1 MEALTNFLINSEDYF
16 NIIELDQ
23 EDKYQN
29 YLEEENFQNI
39 KGKFL
44 FDDTEN
50 IDNSII
56 EHVEYNNYLIK
67 EQ

>member
-39 KGKFL
+39 KGNFL
-44 FDDTEN
+44 FDDT
-50 IDNSII
+50 
-56 EHVEYNNYLIK
+56 
-67 EQ
+67 

>member
-44 FDDTEN
+44 YDDTEN
-50 IDNSII
+50 IVGDCPKDI
-56 EHVEYNNYLIK
+56 EAGVCI
-67 EQ
+67 